1 MPKFDYLTLS
11 VSIYHPHIICIVE
24 TWLSNEIT
32 SAEIDIPGYQL
43 YRKDRNRQ
51 GGGILI
57 YVVNCMLVSLFP
69 DSGPH
74 LELLTLT
81 ARLNNFKL
89 TLCLFYRPPSSGSY
103 IFDLLI
109 SYFESNCTGSL
120 SNLIFL
126 GDFNVNYSNVS
137 HPLYHTLYSF
147 VSLYNLSQHVS
158 GPTRVHENSS
168 STIDLLFS
176 NEVSLVHRCET
187 IPPLSTSDHYGIVT
201 TINKKFRKHRV
212 TNKGRKIWRYLYANW
227 DGACEA
233 IDDFDWDSIM
243 SDDIDVACEN
253 WLNQFMQIMDQ
264 YIPNCSLKSRHNLP
278 WLSKPLV
285 RSIRKKNLL
294 FKRAKSSGN
303 FRKYKVHRNRTLA
316 NLRAAKRAYFQ
327 KLNPRDPKSFWK
339 AIKFL
344 SKSPHLSVPT
354 LIQGDTTATT
364 DFDKANLLNS
374 FFHSCFNTSQPPIA
388 SLHAHSTESLEDN
401 LCTEAEVFDLLSSLD
416 TTKSSGPD
424 GVSAKMLKFT
434 ATSITPSVT
443 KLFNLS
449 ISKCR
454 VPSMW
459 KKSAIVPIP
468 KAKDTSAPSNYR
480 PISLLPLLSKLLEKH
495 IYGLISQHLQFHNF
509 FSDSQWGFTEGR
521 STVTALIK
529 CVDDWLKVLEEGK
542 EICAVF
548 FDYRKA
554 FDTVPHQPLIAKLRT
569 LDLDHSIVYW
579 LHDYLCD
586 RTQSV
591 VVGGES
597 SDLLPVLS
605 GVPQGSVLGPLLF
618 LIYINDLPGIVLN
631 FTSRINLFADDVLLY
646 HVITSA
652 ADYSILQDMICRIE
666 QWSSTNYL
674 YLHPSKCKYMTV
686 SRKKSP
692 SLPTEPLQL
701 LGSELERVDCYRYLG
716 VLLTSDLSWSPHVT
730 NICTKARRVLG
741 LLYRRFYGST
751 SQESLKQLYLSLVRP
766 HMEYACQVWDPHLA
780 GDKKAIEC
788 VQKFALKL
796 ATAKWDKS
804 YDELLDLAD
813 LKPLEDRRV
822 ELKLGLLYKI
832 LNDLCFFPDGPLKF
846 RNHWSSRTAHHKQLS
861 IPFAHSNS
869 YFYSFFPHTSS
880 IWNTL
885 DSKCVSSNSY
895 SCFMHNLR
903 C

>member
-1 MPKFDYLTLS
+1 M
-11 VSIYHPHIICIVE
+11 
-24 TWLSNEIT
+24 
-32 SAEIDIPGYQL
+32 
-43 YRKDRNRQ
+43 
-51 GGGILI
+51 
-57 YVVNCMLVSLFP
+57 
-69 DSGPH
+69 
-74 LELLTLT
+74 
-81 ARLNNFKL
+81 
-89 TLCLFYRPPSSGSY
+89 
-103 IFDLLI
+103 
-109 SYFESNCTGSL
+109 
-120 SNLIFL
+120 
-126 GDFNVNYSNVS
+126 
-137 HPLYHTLYSF
+137 
-147 VSLYNLSQHVS
+147 
-158 GPTRVHENSS
+158 
-168 STIDLLFS
+168 
-176 NEVSLVHRCET
+176 
-187 IPPLSTSDHYGIVT
+187 
-201 TINKKFRKHRV
+201 
-212 TNKGRKIWRYLYANW
+212 
-227 DGACEA
+227 
-233 IDDFDWDSIM
+233 
-243 SDDIDVACEN
+243 
-253 WLNQFMQIMDQ
+253 
-264 YIPNCSLKSRHNLP
+264 
-278 WLSKPLV
+278 
-285 RSIRKKNLL
+285 
-294 FKRAKSSGN
+294 
-303 FRKYKVHRNRTLA
+303 
-316 NLRAAKRAYFQ
+316 
-327 KLNPRDPKSFWK
+327 
-339 AIKFL
+339 
-344 SKSPHLSVPT
+344 
-354 LIQGDTTATT
+354 
-364 DFDKANLLNS
+364 
-374 FFHSCFNTSQPPIA
+374 
-388 SLHAHSTESLEDN
+388 
-401 LCTEAEVFDLLSSLD
+401 
-416 TTKSSGPD
+416 
-424 GVSAKMLKFT
+424 
-434 ATSITPSVT
+434 
-443 KLFNLS
+443 
-449 ISKCR
+449 
-454 VPSMW
+454 
-459 KKSAIVPIP
+459 
-468 KAKDTSAPSNYR
+468 
-480 PISLLPLLSKLLEKH
+480 
-495 IYGLISQHLQFHNF
+495 
-509 FSDSQWGFTEGR
+509 
-521 STVTALIK
+521 
-529 CVDDWLKVLEEGK
+529 
-542 EICAVF
+542 F

-701 LGSELERVDCYRYLG
+701 LGNELERVDCYRYLG

-751 SQESLKQLYLSLVRP
+751 SQDSLKQLYLSLVRP

-832 LNDLCFFPDGPLKF
+832 LNDLCFFPDGSLEF
-846 RNHWSSRTAHHKQLS
+846 RNHWSSRSAHHKQLS
-861 IPFAHSNS
+861 VPFAHSNS

-885 DSKCVSSNSY
+885 DSKCVSSNSH